1 MEEHKEHVKKVL
13 QKLDERKLR
22 LKPSK
27 YKFHK
32 KELEYLEF
40 LVEKKGIRITL
51 NKIKDITEWPTPR
64 NIKKIINFLGKTNFN
79 RIFIKEYS
87 KKSGPLTD
95 LIRQDTKFTWTSKEE
110 KAFQGLK
117 KTCTTAP
124 VLRIYDPDL
133 AVRLETDASKKT
145 LRAALT
151 QEYKK
156 KQHSMAYYSRKFSDI
171 KRRYDVHD

>member
-1 MEEHKEHVKKVL
+1 MKEHKKYVKKIL
-13 QKLDERKLR
+13 QKFDERKLK

-27 YKFHK
+27 YEFHK

-51 NKIKDITEWPTPR
+51 NKIKDIIEWPTPR
-64 NIKKIINFLGKTNFN
+64 NIKKIINFFDKTNFN
-79 RIFIKEYS
+79 RIFIEKYS

-95 LIRQDTKFTWTSKEE
+95 LIKQNTKFTWTSKKE

-145 LRAALT
+145 LRAAL
-151 QEYKK
+151 
-156 KQHSMAYYSRKFSDI
+156 I
-171 KRRYDVHD
+171 